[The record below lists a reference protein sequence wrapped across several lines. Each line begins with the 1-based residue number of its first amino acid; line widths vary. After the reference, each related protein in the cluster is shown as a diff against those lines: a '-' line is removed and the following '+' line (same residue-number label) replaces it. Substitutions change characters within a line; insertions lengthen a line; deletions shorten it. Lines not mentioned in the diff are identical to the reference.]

1 MKRLTHA
8 QFLNALDG
16 KMVSV
21 ALHLRLCKQSRQ
33 LVDDTVDRWT
43 KNASSMDVSK
53 ADDYNPYFVK
63 ATKLNGF
70 LLYLNDQG
78 YVSALS
84 VHTGVC
90 YQGDTG
96 LYYVVKRNT
105 VYIGG
110 ILHHSATL
118 DVLQVQPEMEV

>member
-1 MKRLTHA
+1 MKQLTHA

-21 ALHLRLCKQSRQ
+21 ALNLHICKQSRQ
-33 LVDDTVDRWT
+33 LVDATVDRWT
-43 KNASSMDVSK
+43 MNASSMDVSK
-53 ADDYNPYFVK
+53 ADDYHPYFVK
-63 ATKLNGF
+63 ASKLNGH
-70 LLYLNDQG
+70 LLHLSDQG
-78 YVSALS
+78 LPLS

>member
-1 MKRLTHA
+1 MKHLTPA

-21 ALHLRLCKQSRQ
+21 ALNLHICKQSRQ
-33 LVDDTVDRWT
+33 LVDATVDRWT
-43 KNASSMDVSK
+43 MNASSMDVSK
-53 ADDYNPYFVK
+53 ADDYHPHFVR
-63 ATKLNGF
+63 ASKLNGH
-70 LLYLNDQG
+70 LLHLSDQG
-78 YVSALS
+78 LPLS

-96 LYYVVKRNT
+96 LYYVIKRNT

>member
-1 MKRLTHA
+1 MKKLTHA

-21 ALHLRLCKQSRQ
+21 ALSLHICKASCK

-43 KNASSMDVSK
+43 MNASSIDVSK
-53 ADDYNPYFVK
+53 ADDYHPHFVR
-63 ATKLNGF
+63 ASKLNGH
-70 LLYLNDQG
+70 LLHLSDQG
-78 YVSALS
+78 LPLS

-105 VYIGG
+105 VYISG
-110 ILHHSATL
+110 ILNHSASIKI
-118 DVLQVQPEMEV
+118 LQVQEEE

>member
-1 MKRLTHA
+1 MKHLTHA

-21 ALHLRLCKQSRQ
+21 ALSLHICKQSRQ
-33 LVDDTVDRWT
+33 LVDDTVYRWT
-43 KNASSMDVSK
+43 MNASSMDVSK
-53 ADDYNPYFVK
+53 ADDYHPHFVK

-70 LLYLNDQG
+70 LLHLSDQG
-78 YVSALS
+78 LPLS
-84 VHTGVC
+84 VLGGSC

-96 LYYVVKRNT
+96 LFYVIKRNT